1 MKNKSLLST
10 SIILSALLIPLMA
23 IPQYLLEEGYIS
35 TDLFERAKYDFT
47 YKNLRIYPLTGEE
60 LFKMAHADIGI
71 YTNLEE
77 ALKENKIRITEKT
90 ADPPTNRGEYDTN
103 DQSANLN
110 QNNIQQQNQTEY
122 SYGSDGEVN
131 ALYIENISNDTIY
144 LMAGEVVMGGKQDRV
159 LAQDIIL
166 PPGSGRA
173 EIPVFCVEP
182 HRWSY
187 GSSDQSFNEYFSFTS
202 NSVRGKAVK
211 EKDQHQVWEAV
222 GEVMEIQGTESS
234 TGTYT
239 ALENSEDYNAKL
251 NEYTAYFE
259 EIFSKTED
267 CIGFVAVTGDLIIG
281 CDIFATSEL
290 FEKQRAN
297 ILNAYITEAI
307 TTGKEIKISDKEVMD
322 YLAEFLSTEAGQDE
336 VISEKG
342 MQYKFRG
349 KKIHVNTY

>member
-1 MKNKSLLST
+1 MKNQSLLIPI
-10 SIILSALLIPLMA
+10 IILSALLIPLLA
-23 IPQYLLEEGYIS
+23 FPQYILEEGYIS
-35 TDLFERAKYDFT
+35 TDLFEKANANFT
-47 YKNLRIYPLTGEE
+47 YKNLRIYPLIAGDY
-60 LFKMAHADIGI
+60 FKTAHSDIGT

-90 ADPPTNRGEYDTN
+90 ADPPTNRGDYDTD
-103 DQSANLN
+103 DQPANLN
-110 QNNIQQQNQTEY
+110 QNNIQQHNQTEY

-144 LMAGEVVMGGKQDRV
+144 LMAGEVVKGGKQDRV

-166 PPGSGRA
+166 SPGSGRT

-182 HRWSY
+182 NRWSY
-187 GSSDQSFNEYFSFTS
+187 ASSDRSFNEYFTVTS
-202 NSVRGKAVK
+202 NSVRGKAVMA
-211 EKDQHQVWEAV
+211 KDQHQVWDAV
-222 GEVMEIQGTESS
+222 EEVMERQGTQTS

-239 ALENSEDYNAKL
+239 ALESSEDYNTKL
-251 NEYTAYFE
+251 NEYAEYFE

-281 CDIFATSEL
+281 CDIFATPEL
-290 FEKQRAN
+290 FEIQRAN
-297 ILNAYITEAI
+297 ILNAYVTEAV
-307 TTGKEIKISDKEVMD
+307 TRGGEIEISDSEVLA

-336 VISEKG
+336 VIGEKG
-342 MQYKFRG
+342 MQYKFRD